1 MIFNFGDLSPI
12 DLEKLLQIAKAAGN
26 TILTVY
32 NAPPAEMLMTL
43 KADQSP
49 LTLADKLAHELIFEQ
64 LTHLTPNIPI
74 ISEEGKDIPYAT
86 RKDWKCYW
94 CVDPLDGTKEF
105 IKHNGEF
112 TVNIALVYHNR
123 PVLGIIYVPV
133 SGDLY
138 YGGEAI
144 GSWKETAEGI
154 HQQIHAD
161 TTAEKWI
168 AAGSRSHASAE
179 ETAIFDQY
187 PIDHT
192 LIIGSSIK
200 FCLIAEGKAH
210 IYYRHGP
217 TMEWDTAA
225 GEAIATSS
233 GAVMTTPEGAPFP
246 YNKPSLLNGGFLC
259 KVRKQ

>member
-1 MIFNFGDLSPI
+1 MIFNFGNLPTI
-12 DLEKLLQIAKAAGN
+12 DLEKILLIAKAAGKE
-26 TILTVY
+26 ILTVY
-32 NAPPAEMLMTL
+32 NAPPEEMLMTL

-49 LTLADKLAHELIFEQ
+49 LTLADRLAHELIFEQ
-64 LTHLTPNIPI
+64 LTQLTPDIPI
-74 ISEEGKDIPYAT
+74 ISEEGKDIPYT
-86 RKDWKCYW
+86 IRRDWKCYW

-112 TVNIALVYHNR
+112 TVNIALIYHNR

-144 GSWKETAEGI
+144 GSWKETADGSR
-154 HQQIHAD
+154 QQIHAD
-161 TTAEKWI
+161 KVAERWI

-179 ETAIFDQY
+179 ETAVLDLY

-192 LIIGSSIK
+192 ISVGSSIK

-225 GEAIATSS
+225 GEAIATFS
-233 GAVMTTPEGAPFP
+233 GAVMTTSEGAPFP
-246 YNKPSLLNGGFLC
+246 YNKPSLLNGSFLC
-259 KVRKQ
+259 KVTQL

>member
-1 MIFNFGDLSPI
+1 MTFNFHTLPPI
-12 DLEKLLQIAKAAGN
+12 DLEKLLDIAKEAGKA
-26 TILTVY
+26 ILTVY
-32 NAPPAEMLMTL
+32 HAPQEEMLLTQ

-49 LTLADKLAHELIFEQ
+49 LTLADRLAHELIFEA
-64 LTHLTPNIPI
+64 LTRLTPHIPI
-74 ISEEGKDIPYAT
+74 ISEEGKDIPYAV
-86 RKDWKCYW
+86 RKDWEYYW

-112 TVNIALVYHNR
+112 TVNIALIHQHT

-138 YGGEAI
+138 YGGSAI
-144 GSWKETAEGI
+144 GSWKESANGDKK
-154 HQQIHAD
+154 QIHAD

-179 ETAIFDQY
+179 DTALLLKYPVVETITA
-187 PIDHT
+187 
-192 LIIGSSIK
+192 GSSLK

-210 IYYRHGP
+210 IYSRHGP

-233 GAVMTTPEGAPFP
+233 GAIMTTPEGAPFP
-246 YNKPSLLNGGFLC
+246 YNKPSLLNSGFLC
-259 KVRKQ
+259 KVR